1 VEVTAGRNQEATWVN
16 QYSINLNYF
25 KKIKNVLHQGLVYS
39 RPYPAVRIALAAL
52 FIYAGVT
59 QLCDLSGPG
68 LIGLVAVCLCLSRWV
83 WEYHENQ

>member
-1 VEVTAGRNQEATWVN
+1 MVDR
-16 QYSINLNYF
+16 YSINSTYF
-25 KKIKNVLHQGLVYS
+25 KKIGNIFHKRPVHP
-39 RPYPAVRIALAAL
+39 RPYRIVRIALAAL

-68 LIGLVAVCLCLSRWV
+68 LIGLVAVCLCLSRRV